1 MKKMTSLLIMLVVG
15 LLLFFAAIRQKPRV
29 DDWTTQFAIE
39 PDELSTV
46 GRNAYFILEPGHRLV
61 LENGNERLIITVLG
75 EIKRVGSIDTRVIE
89 ERETVADQLIEISR
103 NYFAISKRT
112 NSVFYFGED
121 VDVYRNGQVVGHE
134 GAWLDGVNGARFGMM
149 MPGVPLLRSRYYQEL
164 APGQAMD
171 RAEIVSLTDTLTTTA
186 GNFRGLLKVLET
198 TPLEPGVREFKYYA
212 PGVGLVRDGSLRLVT
227 HGMSQQ
233 SQ

>member
-1 MKKMTSLLIMLVVG
+1 MLVVG